1 MTGLGHHRH
10 WLSRWKAKA
19 FPLLK
24 ALASHNRDPIMAM
37 FEKCKVLRKPFK
49 LEQVT
54 IRLHTAKFG

>member
-1 MTGLGHHRH
+1 
-10 WLSRWKAKA
+10 
-19 FPLLK
+19 
-24 ALASHNRDPIMAM
+24 MAM